1 MDGSE
6 GSPADESD
14 GRIRRTNPMAEGDK
28 HITARASAR
37 AFSFSHYFLY

>member
-14 GRIRRTNPMAEGDK
+14 GRIRRTNPMDEGDK